1 MTRRVQCVLWTVAL
15 LMWSCLALAQVNYDF
30 DAAASDVAGQLAQR
44 FPHLQ
49 GEVVDVQGEQFYLS
63 LGARDQVLDGM
74 RLNVFREGDELTSP
88 STGEVLGRLEEDLG
102 TVTVTQVAETYA
114 MAALTDTAS
123 GVKVQAGDKVR
134 ITAGRLSLGL
144 LPVND
149 QTGRAM
155 SLAALVDAVQHGLNA
170 TGRFHVV
177 SRARL
182 TLWLLERNLLPGDVL
197 APEVMLEAASALGV
211 AYVVQPVLRDAG
223 DTTVVE
229 LRLFAPA
236 QPQTP
241 VTTALAMLL
250 EVAPTRQRPAS
261 PPVPQTPAAVS
272 TPPARPDSPS
282 AAAVPTPPASTDNLT
297 TLQSLLSADPL
308 AREKSYVP
316 LAQFPTEL
324 RGFDAAD
331 IDGDGQSELVM
342 LTDTKVLLYHVQESQ
357 LVSVASY
364 SDRRPGTLL
373 SAQLVRLGDGQTLGV
388 VVNRYSP
395 NRRGMDSFFLA
406 LQGNQLVRQ
415 QKGLLDILLAV
426 DIDGDGV
433 NESIWG
439 QRFDNKDFFRR
450 GQMRQYELRN
460 GRLKRQRKLE
470 LPGGFRA
477 TGAAL
482 AQLGALGNRQ
492 LVFVDERHNLQ
503 VYDGR
508 TRRWKSS
515 ANVGGSYVFATLD
528 EIRGTG
534 LLEQR
539 QFNFEAIPAVTDLDG
554 DGIDEVLVP
563 QNQSQLG
570 VVPNLNL
577 YSGGHVVLMRQTPQ
591 GFALSPVSPGFDGVV
606 SGVAVLKG
614 RTPGIL
620 VAVSKR
626 EGVLKQKKQTIIYL
640 NRL

>member
-1 MTRRVQCVLWTVAL
+1 MTRRVRCLTWVAGLLLWP
-15 LMWSCLALAQVNYDF
+15 CLVLAQASYDL

-49 GEVVDVQGEQFYLS
+49 GEVVDVQGEQLYLS
-63 LGARDQVLDGM
+63 LGARDQVLEGM
-74 RLNVFREGDELTSP
+74 RLNLFREGEELTSP
-88 STGEVLGRLEEDLG
+88 TTGEVLGRLEKDLG

-114 MAALTDTAS
+114 VAMLADVAD
-123 GVKVQAGDKVR
+123 GGRVQAGDKVR

-144 LPVND
+144 LPVSD

-155 SLAALVDAVQHGLNA
+155 PLAALVDAVQRGLDA

-177 SRARL
+177 PRARL
-182 TLWLLERNLLPGDVL
+182 TVWLLERGLSPGDVL
-197 APEVMLEAASALGV
+197 APEVMSEAASALGV
-211 AYVVQPVLRDAG
+211 AYVVQPVLREAG

-229 LRLFAPA
+229 LRLLAPA

-241 VTTALAMLL
+241 VTTALAMLS
-250 EVAPTRQRPAS
+250 EAAPMRQRPAS
-261 PPVPQTPAAVS
+261 
-272 TPPARPDSPS
+272 
-282 AAAVPTPPASTDNLT
+282 AVPTSPAQTDNLT

-308 AREKSYVP
+308 ALEKSYVP

-331 IDGDGQSELVM
+331 FDGDGQTEVVM
-342 LTDTKVLLYHVQESQ
+342 LSGTEVSLYHVREDQ
-357 LVSVASY
+357 LAPIGSY

-373 SAQLVRLGDGQTLGV
+373 SAQLVRLGDGETPGV

-395 NRRGMDSFFLA
+395 SRRGMDSFFLV
-406 LQGNQLVRQ
+406 LRGRQLVLQ
-415 QKGLLDILLAV
+415 QKGLSDILLAV
-426 DIDGDGV
+426 DADGDGV
-433 NESIWG
+433 NESLWG
-439 QRFDNKDFFRR
+439 QRFDGKRFFRY
-450 GQMRQYELRN
+450 GQVRQYELRN
-460 GRLKRQRKLE
+460 GRLKRQRKLT
-470 LPGGFRA
+470 LPASFRA

-482 AQLGALGNRQ
+482 ARLGALGSHQ
-492 LVFVDERHNLQ
+492 LVFVGRRHNLQ
-503 VYDGR
+503 IYAGKA
-508 TRRWKSS
+508 RRWTST
-515 ANVGGSYVFATLD
+515 ANVGGSYVFATLEVD
-528 EIRGTG
+528 AGPG
-534 LLEQR
+534 VADKEQ
-539 QFNFEAIPAVTDLDG
+539 FDFEAIPAVADFDG

-563 QNQSQLG
+563 QNQGSLG

-591 GFALSPVSPGFDGVV
+591 GFTLSPISPGFDGLV

-626 EGVLKQKKQTIIYL
+626 EGVLKQKKQTILYL